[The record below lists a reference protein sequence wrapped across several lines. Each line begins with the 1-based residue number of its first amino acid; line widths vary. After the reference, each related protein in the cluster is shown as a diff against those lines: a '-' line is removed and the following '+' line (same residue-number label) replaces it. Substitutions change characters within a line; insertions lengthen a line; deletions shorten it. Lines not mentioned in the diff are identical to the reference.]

1 MGIGGAAAPE
11 LFDAVNPGLECADT
25 PGLSNE
31 HPPSCF
37 FKQPTMLRELSNTI
51 RCLSDCCPGWVFLS
65 SAKAKWP
72 QSFFNAL
79 KLGAHFPRAT
89 MDYWWWYH
97 SELNHNVRSDP
108 RLVSGEKNIPFQD
121 VINLFI
127 QPPHLL
133 LISIWAVVW
142 DKKLQLTIQYF
153 WWLAAKRRWQQVI
166 DQYRSNNPHLGLA
179 WRSTLV
185 NLDWQSCSHDQANWG
200 PCASHPA
207 LPTFSISRR
216 L

>member
-108 RLVSGEKNIPFQD
+108 RLVSGEKKYSIPRCYQLIHSASTSA
-121 VINLFI
+121 VN
-127 QPPHLL
+127 QHLSSCVRQKVTIDHSVL
-133 LISIWAVVW
+133 LMTCC
-142 DKKLQLTIQYF
+142 KKTM
-153 WWLAAKRRWQQVI
+153 AAG
-166 DQYRSNNPHLGLA
+166 DRSVSLKQSPSWLGLE
-179 WRSTLV
+179 L
-185 NLDWQSCSHDQANWG
+185 NFG
-200 PCASHPA
+200 
-207 LPTFSISRR
+207 
-216 L
+216 